1 MASRSDSGHVPR
13 GHRAPRAE
21 VVRELRRVNRALRVL
36 GECNQALVRSAAEP
50 ALLADVCRILVE
62 HGGYRM
68 AWIGYAETEPEKV
81 VRPKAKAG
89 DDDGYLDGAH
99 IGWGDDA
106 RGHGPSGEAI
116 RTGVAQVNRDFRSN
130 PSMAPWRAEALR
142 RGFESSVAI
151 PFGGEGAP
159 RGVLCVYAAEPD
171 A

>member
-1 MASRSDSGHVPR
+1 MSKPSDPDRPGR

-81 VRPKAKAG
+81 VRPMAKAG

-99 IGWGDDA
+99 IGWADDE
-106 RGHGPSGEAI
+106 RAI
-116 RTGVAQVNRDFRSN
+116 KSLGY
-130 PSMAPWRAEALR
+130 E
-142 RGFESSVAI
+142 
-151 PFGGEGAP
+151 
-159 RGVLCVYAAEPD
+159 
-171 A
+171 